1 MEQLIGCDAHK
12 KFSVFSSIDEK
23 GVYGRSIRVGH
34 DREVF
39 RKFLRELPAGSQI
52 ELETRGWPAAWPL
65 LGSGTLSDVWIPP
78 AALGDQRELL
88 RWGMFLS
95 QPRARLKNR
104 IQAVLQR
111 YSRTVG

>member
-1 MEQLIGCDAHK
+1 M
-12 KFSVFSSIDEK
+12 
-23 GVYGRSIRVGH
+23 
-34 DREVF
+34 
-39 RKFLRELPAGSQI
+39 
-52 ELETRGWPAAWPL
+52 L
-65 LGSGTLSDVWIPP
+65 LGNGTLPDVWISP